1 MRKQIILV
9 LAILLSTSIAQPSKS
24 NPFNDSSPF
33 NDFLSRCANG
43 QIAQGYSLACQTVQR
58 SLVSYRSKE
67 GSDFNNFLILPS
79 NAGIEKYLKAK
90 GASLREL
97 YKSSVSI
104 SFTQTHSFF
113 GWTKEMIIS
122 VSGSPIILNWIA
134 NKITINGIEIPI
146 VSKEEGSIWGSYILY
161 VDNPLDF
168 RNSKAMNTSFPIPKV
183 SYQVNGEDVRRL
195 PIFAIVDQCAK
206 ALIFSEYS
214 LSCQAIQNSGLLLRS
229 QTSTTC
235 FGFSV
240 TLLPTNQSL
249 EHVLKEKNIAP
260 DAFVVGYSGQKFAR
274 VHLGCLPSRED
285 YGNVDSTEY
294 EYVPFEKWSGR
305 MTYSNYSLKLTER
318 LLGFSNTRFYPTP
331 VDAIHSK
338 QLNGIAAQL
347 LPYPIQNYYKSHL
360 SCDGQCEYF
369 LLDKPLPF

>member
-1 MRKQIILV
+1 MRKQIVLV
-9 LAILLSTSIAQPSKS
+9 LAILLSTAIAQFSKS
-24 NPFNDSSPF
+24 NPLH
-33 NDFLSRCANG
+33 DFLSRCASG
-43 QIAQGYSLACQTVQR
+43 QIAQGYSLACQTLQR
-58 SLVSYRSKE
+58 SSILYRLKE
-67 GSDFNNFLILPS
+67 GSGFDTQLILPS
-79 NAGIEKYLKAK
+79 NAGIERHLKAK
-90 GASLREL
+90 GVSLKKL
-97 YKSSVSI
+97 QKPNVSI
-104 SFTQTHSFF
+104 SFAQEHLFVY
-113 GWTKEMIIS
+113 WTNQALISMNGDLVALNYLVPTKMTVNNTEIAILGKEDK
-122 VSGSPIILNWIA
+122 P
-134 NKITINGIEIPI
+134 
-146 VSKEEGSIWGSYILY
+146 IWGTYIFY
-161 VDNPLDF
+161 VDNPLEFLD
-168 RNSKAMNTSFPIPKV
+168 RKAVDNSFPIPKV
-183 SYQVNGEDVRRL
+183 DYQIKGEDVRRL

-206 ALIFSEYS
+206 ALILPEYS

-229 QTSTTC
+229 QTSATC

-249 EHVLKEKNIAP
+249 ERVLKEKNIAP

-318 LLGFSNTRFYPTP
+318 LLGFSSTRFYPTP

-347 LPYPIQNYYKSHL
+347 LPSLIQNYYKSHL